1 MSYDYKDIYSG
12 SIKRTATGESLFFSP
27 KPIPSTSI
35 KQGELGTQSEVLMI
49 NDTVMDIGSPQNGA
63 VLQARISAMLTS
75 LMFSV
80 FVFIILFISFLSM
93 ARESYNYNYYY
104 YITKSFREYPNG
116 LIFSFIC
123 LILFVWAFLFKSA
136 FWDKR
141 KSLPVRFNRQK
152 REVAF
157 YTKKSLDPIIVP
169 WEDVICWGS
178 SDKLFTGSAV
188 GSLAMFGLAFMKED
202 SDQYWTI
209 KMPVPLMMSA
219 QRRWETIRC
228 FMDESPEYWPR
239 VGTEET
245 RETYYQEKT
254 EFFNSVE
261 FKFSKSKK
269 IKTFWFHFYRIITW
283 GKFPFWFAEIEN
295 KISTPKHAKVVEEWS
310 KSIPESE
317 WAKPSQ
323 ELIDLREKALKHYQN
338 GGSFYDLDLGR

>member
-1 MSYDYKDIYSG
+1 M
-12 SIKRTATGESLFFSP
+12 
-27 KPIPSTSI
+27 
-35 KQGELGTQSEVLMI
+35 QVL
-49 NDTVMDIGSPQNGA
+49 
-63 VLQARISAMLTS
+63 
-75 LMFSV
+75 
-80 FVFIILFISFLSM
+80 SFGG
-93 ARESYNYNYYY
+93 
-104 YITKSFREYPNG
+104 G
-116 LIFSFIC
+116 LIK
-123 LILFVWAFLFKSA
+123 AT

-141 KSLPVRFNRQK
+141 KSLPLRFNRQK

-228 FMDESPEYWPR
+228 FMDESPEYWPK

-310 KSIPESE
+310 KPIPESE

-323 ELIDLREKALKHYQN
+323 ELIDLKEKALKHYQN